1 MRAGDRSTVTFTR
14 ADEILTGVLAGDR
27 RYPTGRVS
35 RRTEGARSY
44 GTPGRTEATLA
55 EALCAACAAGLP
67 VTGVGLALM
76 NGDGPQGLVAASDGP
91 ATTLEQLQFSL
102 GEGPCM
108 DASRWGHPVLQ
119 PQLRATGPGRWPGFG
134 PAALD
139 AGVEAIFAF
148 PLQVGAIRLGVL
160 DLYRDAPGVL
170 TPADL
175 AEALAFTDAAT
186 NLLLHL
192 QDQMPLNGG
201 LHPDLGD
208 ATGRVAE
215 VHQATGMV
223 SVQAAVGLA
232 DALLL
237 LRARG
242 YACERTLLAVAH
254 DVVTRTLQ
262 FLPED
267 EHHE

>member
-1 MRAGDRSTVTFTR
+1 VTSTR

-27 RYPTGRVS
+27 RHSTERVDRSPEGGRPS
-35 RRTEGARSY
+35 
-44 GTPGRTEATLA
+44 GTPGRSEATLA

-67 VTGVGLALM
+67 VTGAGLALM
-76 NGDGPQGLVAASDGP
+76 NGDGPQGLMAATDGP
-91 ATTLEQLQFSL
+91 AITLEQLQFSL

-108 DASRWGHPVLQ
+108 DASRMGHPVLQ
-119 PQLRATGPGRWPGFG
+119 PQLRVTGPARWPGFG

-170 TPADL
+170 RPADL

-192 QDQMPLNGG
+192 QDQTPLNAG

-215 VHQATGMV
+215 VHQATGIV
-223 SVQAAVGLA
+223 SVQAAVGLT

-237 LRARG
+237 LRARA
-242 YACERTLLAVAH
+242 YSSEQTLLAVAH
-254 DVVTRTLQ
+254 DVVTGNLQ
-262 FLPED
+262 FTED